1 MSGSKCKGSGHVA
14 DTSILFMVLYCEIKN
29 FLFFV
34 FLCIIHVKNVINLYA
49 AAAAAKSL
57 QLYGTI

>member
-1 MSGSKCKGSGHVA
+1 
-14 DTSILFMVLYCEIKN
+14 MVLYCEIKN
-29 FLFFV
+29 VLFFV